1 MCQKYMVSIV
11 KKKKEKESKSAD
23 KMLNID
29 AFSHKNSRK

>member
-11 KKKKEKESKSAD
+11 KKKEKESKSAD
-23 KMLNID
+23 KMLNNE